1 MSDLLD
7 PLRQRHQDNLDQ
19 LKRREVDETFLD
31 EIHALII
38 DLQEAGAVTANPAQ
52 RGQLRALMHF
62 WGNMVYDHTGTYP
75 DTTLQPLDSAHAPP
89 PEQPPR
95 RPSPPLIWALSG
107 GAAAI
112 IIAAGLVAIG
122 WMSYARTGPTPT
134 PTPTPAPAV
143 FLSHIAMGTQVGQD
157 ATLETGTDTFCMDT
171 PQIVAEIAMAG
182 IEPETSW
189 HWEVQREGEILDTL
203 PAAPWGHE
211 ATHTIRVLTGDS
223 GSVEPCQYT
232 LLLHAGDRVVGAH
245 TFQVLDTAPHV
256 SNPRVADV
264 PQSPQGTSGGPDE
277 STFESGLR
285 VLYLDHEYEGFC
297 PQVVLSYALY
307 HEEAPV
313 QEIVET
319 WRGTPQGQAQV
330 SFQAPG
336 DLPFPPGDYEVA
348 VTIAG
353 EEQARARFTIA
364 EETAE
369 APAPETPPAFGNL
382 TIAAGVQPDGTPV
395 LPAPDSQFDWNT
407 KLVYTI
413 FDYVGMVDG
422 LKWSATW
429 MRNGEEVA
437 REEHFWDIEA
447 YAPSGTRW
455 VTYHDERGVPLPGG
469 NYSVTLYVENALQG
483 TAEFNV
489 LYYVPP
495 EPTPQEG

>member
-1 MSDLLD
+1 MSDLLA
-7 PLRQRHQDNLDQ
+7 PFRQQHQDKLDQ
-19 LKRREVDETFLD
+19 LKRREVDEAFLD
-31 EIHALII
+31 EIRALII
-38 DLQEAGAVTANPAQ
+38 NLQEAGAVTANPAQ

-62 WGNMVYDHTGTYP
+62 WGNVVYDHTGTYP
-75 DTTLQPLDSAHAPP
+75 DTTLQPLDPAHAPP
-89 PEQPPR
+89 PEQPSR

-122 WMSYARTGPTPT
+122 WMSYPRTGPTPT
-134 PTPTPAPAV
+134 LTPTPAMAV

-157 ATLETGTDTFCMDT
+157 AALETGADTFCMGT

-189 HWEVQREGEILDTL
+189 HWEVQREGETLDTL
-203 PAAPWGHE
+203 PAAPWGRE
-211 ATHTIRVLTGDS
+211 ATHTIRVLAGDS
-223 GSVEPCQYT
+223 GGVEPGRYT

-245 TFQVLDTAPHV
+245 TFQVLDIAPRV
-256 SNPRVADV
+256 SNLRVADV
-264 PQSPQGTSGGPDE
+264 PQSPSITPDGPDE

-285 VLYLDHEYEGFC
+285 VLYLGHEYEGLC
-297 PQVVLSYALY
+297 PQVTLSYALY

-319 WRGTPQGQAQV
+319 WRGTPQGQTQV

-336 DLPFPPGDYEVA
+336 DLPFPPGDYAVV

-353 EEQARARFTIA
+353 DEQARVGFAIA
-364 EETAE
+364 EETTDTL
-369 APAPETPPAFGNL
+369 APETPPTFGDL

-395 LPAPDSQFDWNT
+395 LPAPDNRFDWNT

-447 YAPSGTRW
+447 DGPSGTRW
-455 VTYHDERGVPLPGG
+455 VTYHDERGVSLPGG
-469 NYSVTLYVENALQG
+469 NYSVTLYVETVSQG

-495 EPTPQEG
+495 QPTP